1 MNLPPR
7 KGRGT
12 TLNPVNRFE
21 PIAIDFD
28 PEWLE
33 SGETVS
39 NQTVYYDDTTRT
51 ILSKNDSPD
60 IGFVHGLNPYRGCEH
75 GCIYCYARPSHE
87 YFGLSSGLD
96 FETKIMVK
104 REAPRLL
111 AETFRSRNWQPQV
124 IALSSNTDC
133 YQPVE
138 RKLQITRGCLE
149 VFLRFR
155 NPVGIITKNALVL
168 RDLDLLREL
177 AALHLVRVTIS
188 VTSLDNNLRRKME
201 PRTSTPE
208 KRLEAIQKLTAAGV
222 PTGVNVAPII
232 PGLNDHEMPAILAA
246 AAERGATGAGF
257 VMLRLPHALK
267 ELFENW
273 LRTHF
278 PMRAERVLNAIRDT
292 RNGSL
297 NDPRFGT
304 RMSGEGERAGAMA
317 RLFEVTCQK
326 LGLNQKR
333 EPLRRDLFRRTG
345 AGQQE
350 LFD

>member
-1 MNLPPR
+1 MNLPAR

-12 TLNPVNRFE
+12 TLNPTNRFE

-39 NQTVYYDDTTRT
+39 NETIYYNDSTRT

-111 AETFRSRNWQPQV
+111 AETFQSRNWQPQV
-124 IALSSNTDC
+124 IALSGNTDC

-155 NPVGIITKNALVL
+155 NPVGIITKNALIL
-168 RDLDLLREL
+168 RDLDLLQGL
-177 AALHLVRVTIS
+177 AALHLVHVALSIT
-188 VTSLDNNLRRKME
+188 TLDHQLCRNME
-201 PRTSTPE
+201 PRTSSPE
-208 KRLEAIQKLTAAGV
+208 KRLEALAQLATAGI
-222 PTGVNVAPII
+222 PTSVNVAPII
-232 PGLNDHEMPAILAA
+232 PGLNDHEMPAILDA

-257 VMLRLPHALK
+257 IMLRLPYALK

-273 LRTHF
+273 LRTHV
-278 PMRAERVLNAIRDT
+278 PDRAAKVLNAIRDM
-292 RNGSL
+292 RNGNL

-304 RMSGEGERAGAMA
+304 RMSGEGERAEAIA
-317 RLFEVTCQK
+317 RMFEVMCQK
-326 LGLNQKR
+326 YGFNR
-333 EPLRRDLFRRTG
+333 RWEPLRTDLFRRS
-345 AGQQE
+345 AGMQQE
-350 LFD
+350 LF